1 MPILSFVV
9 DRFVHIV
16 RCPHNPAALDKR
28 RYVAAVVVGVWLTM
42 ILANSPLLTLYRIK
56 AITSPFHEPYYYC
69 ALDSHK
75 VCPTSLLPCRPTV
88 TAGQMRYTF

>member
-1 MPILSFVV
+1 MFAV

-28 RYVAAVVVGVWLTM
+28 RYIAVVVVVIWVSM
-42 ILANSPLLTLYRIK
+42 IVANSPLLALYRVK

-69 ALDSHK
+69 GLDAHTVRASASFVLFAEC
-75 VCPTSLLPCRPTV
+75 VCEV
-88 TAGQMRYTF
+88 